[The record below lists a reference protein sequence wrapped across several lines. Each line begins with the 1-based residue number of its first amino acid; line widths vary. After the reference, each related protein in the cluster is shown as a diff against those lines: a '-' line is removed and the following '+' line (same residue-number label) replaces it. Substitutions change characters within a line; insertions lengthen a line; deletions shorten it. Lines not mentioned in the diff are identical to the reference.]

1 MCYLT
6 KNIKLEKKNID
17 DFEEKEDNLLGKGAS
32 GKVYRYSSLKNGD
45 CILKM
50 MSYND
55 WESHQEFEQDIV
67 WQSMLHEE
75 LNKLESSIKLY
86 GYSEYC
92 DKSGQKYLCFIME
105 YKEDYEDC
113 FYFIENRNNWSKEI
127 KTPYKRKDK
136 YNNDVFYRVNRN
148 FKLKVI
154 KNILNGLKDIHDI
167 GIVHGDIKTNNLIIN
182 SLNGDVKFIDFGA
195 GIFIES
201 GRKYMETDWTHG
213 TLGYRAPEEDQNN
226 LLGFSSD
233 IYSLAVTIIEIWN
246 GNIWYSGNSFKKCRN
261 ELLRSL
267 RILEKEEKMGVIL
280 RKCISMDGRKRPNI
294 SKLISFFQDYS

>member
-6 KNIKLEKKNID
+6 KNIKLDKKKID
-17 DFEEKEDNLLGKGAS
+17 DFEEKEENLLGKGAS
-32 GKVYRYSSLKNGD
+32 GKVYIYKSSKNGD

-50 MSYND
+50 MSYQD

-75 LNKLESSIKLY
+75 LNKLNSSVKLY
-86 GYSEYC
+86 GYSEYY
-92 DKSGQKYLCFIME
+92 DKSGQKFLCFLME
-105 YKEDYEDC
+105 YKGGYEDC
-113 FYFIENRNNWSKEI
+113 FSFIENSNNWSREI
-127 KTPYKRKDK
+127 KSPYKRKDK
-136 YNNDVFYRVNRN
+136 YNHDIFYVVDRN

-182 SLNGDVKFIDFGA
+182 SLTGDVKFIDFGA
-195 GIFIES
+195 GIFIEDD
-201 GRKYMETDWTHG
+201 RKYMETDWTHG
-213 TLGYRAPEEDQNN
+213 TLGYRAPEEDHNN

-246 GNIWYSGNSFKKCRN
+246 GNIWYSGSSFKKCRN
-261 ELLRSL
+261 EVLRSL
-267 RILEKEEKMGVIL
+267 RILEKEENMGVIL

-294 SKLISFFQDYS
+294 SKLISFFKNYS